1 MVHCCEWMWKG
12 RGQYVSNN
20 MGRGGERCSPEGG
33 DGGSELKARGTNAI
47 YTLQFNAIYTL
58 IQCNANWT
66 VQFSAIDTMD
76 QCNAIYTVQFNALPT
91 DRHMKQI
98 VQTQLRCKTER
109 RPDFAV
115 CSPLHT
121 APSFLL
127 LIFRLNLDHI
137 LTSWHN
143 DKIVIIVH
151 ISPLL
156 WIFSHDQSN
165 MNED

>member
-1 MVHCCEWMWKG
+1 MSGISRKWKIILRQPWNAWETTLEQCWIRIANLCCLTGTLNRNGPLLRMDVK
-12 RGQYVSNN
+12 RKRAICIQQY
-20 MGRGGERCSPEGG
+20 GEGEGGEILPGRRGR
-33 DGGSELKARGTNAI
+33 GSELKARGTNAI

-91 DRHMKQI
+91 DCHMMQI

-115 CSPLHT
+115 CSPHS
-121 APSFLL
+121 A
-127 LIFRLNLDHI
+127 
-137 LTSWHN
+137 
-143 DKIVIIVH
+143 
-151 ISPLL
+151 
-156 WIFSHDQSN
+156 
-165 MNED
+165 